1 MTIDHELRQLI
12 REATQLAIRDELP
25 IILREQL
32 KQFAEAREGTA
43 ATAATVRGNPALSTD
58 EAGEYAGISPG
69 TIRAKV
75 ASGELRAVRVGRVI
89 KIRRTD
95 LDAFLARSG
104 ARADGVIDLTA
115 RAHEILASTRSS
127 HD

>member
-25 IILREQL
+25 TILREQL
-32 KQFAEAREGTA
+32 KQFAEAREGT
-43 ATAATVRGNPALSTD
+43 TVSVRGNPALSTD
-58 EAGEYAGISPG
+58 EAGDYAGISPG

-89 KIRRTD
+89 KVRRAD

-104 ARADGVIDLTA
+104 ARAEGVIDLTA
-115 RAHEILASTRSS
+115 RAHEILASTRPS